1 MGVLTILVAFEYY
14 LFKNNFLMNTV
25 EQMLKLYMYA
35 HFHLV
40 YWSQFSFYF
49 FGLSF
54 GQLHWGYFPLSCY
67 IILNGNIFN
76 LGVHF

>member
-40 YWSQFSFYF
+40 Y
-49 FGLSF
+49 
-54 GQLHWGYFPLSCY
+54 
-67 IILNGNIFN
+67 
-76 LGVHF
+76 

>member
-40 YWSQFSFYF
+40 YWSQFSFSF
-49 FGLSF
+49 FLAYLLVS
-54 GQLHWGYFPLSCY
+54 Y
-67 IILNGNIFN
+67 IEVIF
-76 LGVHF
+76 LCLAT